1 MIKNIIKKIFGSD
14 NERELSRIGQ
24 IIEKT
29 NELEEEYS
37 KKTPEELKQTFLTFK
52 NNFSEDDDLD
62 KIVPEIFAL
71 VREASKKNLGLR
83 PYDVQLVGGVVL
95 HEGKIAEM

>member
-37 KKTPEELKQTFLTFK
+37 KKTPEELKQTFSTIK

-83 PYDVQLVGGVVL
+83 P
-95 HEGKIAEM
+95 